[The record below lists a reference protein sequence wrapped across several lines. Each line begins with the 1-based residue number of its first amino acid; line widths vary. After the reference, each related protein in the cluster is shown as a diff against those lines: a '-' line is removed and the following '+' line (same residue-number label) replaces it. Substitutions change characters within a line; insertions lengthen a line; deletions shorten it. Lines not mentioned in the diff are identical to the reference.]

1 MENQRI
7 RLSKTL
13 LKNALVHLLQKKPL
27 NKISVLEI
35 CETAQINRTTFYKY
49 YGSQTDLLNEI
60 ESDFLA
66 QLDESLALIPEQE
79 GAVASVL
86 ANLYEQRTT
95 FCTLVRAIPSHEF
108 ATHLFSL
115 PGINGLFKN
124 LAIASSCTKSQT
136 QYTREFIFQGT
147 FAVLCSWLSSEN
159 PEPVSEIAE
168 MLELLKDKLL

>member
-86 ANLYEQRTT
+86 ANLY
-95 FCTLVRAIPSHEF
+95 
-108 ATHLFSL
+108 
-115 PGINGLFKN
+115 
-124 LAIASSCTKSQT
+124 AIASSCTKSQT

>member
-1 MENQRI
+1 M
-7 RLSKTL
+7 
-13 LKNALVHLLQKKPL
+13 KNALVHLLQKKPL

-115 PGINGLFKN
+115 KN

>member
-1 MENQRI
+1 M
-7 RLSKTL
+7 
-13 LKNALVHLLQKKPL
+13 HLLQKKPL

-95 FCTLVRAIPSHEF
+95 FCTLVRAIPS
-108 ATHLFSL
+108 FSL

>member
-1 MENQRI
+1 M
-7 RLSKTL
+7 
-13 LKNALVHLLQKKPL
+13 KNALVHLLQKKPL

-95 FCTLVRAIPSHEF
+95 FCTLEIGRAH
-108 ATHLFSL
+108 
-115 PGINGLFKN
+115 
-124 LAIASSCTKSQT
+124 
-136 QYTREFIFQGT
+136 
-147 FAVLCSWLSSEN
+147 V
-159 PEPVSEIAE
+159 
-168 MLELLKDKLL
+168 

>member
-86 ANLYEQRTT
+86 ANL
-95 FCTLVRAIPSHEF
+95 
-108 ATHLFSL
+108 
-115 PGINGLFKN
+115 
-124 LAIASSCTKSQT
+124 
-136 QYTREFIFQGT
+136 
-147 FAVLCSWLSSEN
+147 
-159 PEPVSEIAE
+159 
-168 MLELLKDKLL
+168 

>member
-1 MENQRI
+1 MKMSLSQHIQR
-7 RLSKTL
+7 
-13 LKNALVHLLQKKPL
+13 PM
-27 NKISVLEI
+27 
-35 CETAQINRTTFYKY
+35 
-49 YGSQTDLLNEI
+49 
-60 ESDFLA
+60 
-66 QLDESLALIPEQE
+66 
-79 GAVASVL
+79 
-86 ANLYEQRTT
+86 TT

>member
-35 CETAQINRTTFYKY
+35 CETFYKY

>member
-13 LKNALVHLLQKKPL
+13 LKNALVQLLQEKPL
-27 NKISVLEI
+27 SKISVLEI
-35 CETAQINRTTFYKY
+35 CEKAEINRTTFYKY
-49 YGSQTDLLNEI
+49 YGSQTDLLDEI
-60 ESDFLA
+60 EHDFLA

-86 ANLYEQRTT
+86 ANLYEQRMI

-115 PGINGLFKN
+115 PGINGLFGN
-124 LAIASSCTKSQT
+124 LAVASSYTESQAK
-136 QYTREFIFQGT
+136 YTREFIFQGT

>member
-136 QYTREFIFQGT
+136 QYTREFIFQ
-147 FAVLCSWLSSEN
+147 APSPSS
-159 PEPVSEIAE
+159 AAG
-168 MLELLKDKLL
+168 

>member
-115 PGINGLFKN
+115 PGINGSLQKPRHRQQLHEITDAVYARVHLSGHLRRPLQ
-124 LAIASSCTKSQT
+124 LAEQRKPR
-136 QYTREFIFQGT
+136 TR
-147 FAVLCSWLSSEN
+147 L
-159 PEPVSEIAE
+159 
-168 MLELLKDKLL
+168 

>member
-1 MENQRI
+1 MNI
-7 RLSKTL
+7 RSIFVEG
-13 LKNALVHLLQKKPL
+13 ALDGE
-27 NKISVLEI
+27 LEDTP
-35 CETAQINRTTFYKY
+35 EQDAVEKRTRAPAPEEALEQDFKY

>member
-1 MENQRI
+1 M
-7 RLSKTL
+7 
-13 LKNALVHLLQKKPL
+13 KNALVHLLQKKPL

-115 PGINGLFKN
+115 PGING
-124 LAIASSCTKSQT
+124 SSKPRHRQ
-136 QYTREFIFQGT
+136 Q
-147 FAVLCSWLSSEN
+147 LH
-159 PEPVSEIAE
+159 EIADAVYARVH
-168 MLELLKDKLL
+168 LSGHLRRPL

>member
-1 MENQRI
+1 MRD
-7 RLSKTL
+7 RPD
-13 LKNALVHLLQKKPL
+13 KPHY
-27 NKISVLEI
+27 
-35 CETAQINRTTFYKY
+35 FYKY

-115 PGINGLFKN
+115 PGINGLFKTSPSPAAARN
-124 LAIASSCTKSQT
+124 RRRSIRASSSF
-136 QYTREFIFQGT
+136 R
-147 FAVLCSWLSSEN
+147 APSPSS
-159 PEPVSEIAE
+159 VAG
-168 MLELLKDKLL
+168 

>member
-1 MENQRI
+1 MAAQRGTPQQ
-7 RLSKTL
+7 RSLERRS
-13 LKNALVHLLQKKPL
+13 
-27 NKISVLEI
+27 ISAAI
-35 CETAQINRTTFYKY
+35 IN
-49 YGSQTDLLNEI
+49 
-60 ESDFLA
+60 
-66 QLDESLALIPEQE
+66 
-79 GAVASVL
+79 
-86 ANLYEQRTT
+86 
-95 FCTLVRAIPSHEF
+95 EF

>member
-95 FCTLVRAIPSHEF
+95 FCTLVPKPRIRNAPLLPAGHQRALQKPRHRQQL
-108 ATHLFSL
+108 H
-115 PGINGLFKN
+115 
-124 LAIASSCTKSQT
+124 
-136 QYTREFIFQGT
+136 
-147 FAVLCSWLSSEN
+147 
-159 PEPVSEIAE
+159 EIADAVYARVH
-168 MLELLKDKLL
+168 LSGHLRRPL